1 MPIDVKLYRVL
12 IASPSDVTEER
23 EIIRKEI
30 ARWNSINSESEKII
44 LLPTGWETDATPD
57 LSERG
62 QAVINRQLI
71 DDNKCD
77 ILIGVFWTRIGT
89 PTPEAQSGTVEE
101 IERAL
106 AEGKRCMV
114 YFSDKA
120 IPPSTMNNEQYERL
134 KQYKQDLNK
143 RGLTSQYK
151 DTDDFKEQVSDH
163 ISKVVK
169 EIVKEDKERRAAEQ
183 EAKTTE
189 QALGLHSQTITN
201 QWDTNNIK
209 GEYITLL
216 NQTKEVDIT
225 FTDLSNAQRT
235 VRYLLTSPFGVQD
248 MEDAK
253 EREIN
258 KIKEVLNSPDLATLF
273 NTGQPNS
280 ETISPICQIMETAS
294 TPSMFAVSSI
304 AKYGDDS
311 SIDWLEIT
319 GDWIERLSTRII
331 ESDYYK
337 YVSYLKTYPALLL
350 FYSLGISALRSGN
363 IYFLKE
369 LTNRRVYLSDTDREV
384 NILYNLDSRYVFY
397 DDLGKFIKTGFK
409 TRYTPVSDHLAPLI
423 KNKLYPHEEEQ
434 KYINWF
440 DLFEFL
446 ISLKSVE
453 KCSCSYPIH
462 GSFVWRHETK
472 NFIIRTIQD
481 AVWQNSKLGKTVLR
495 LFDDITNFK
504 ELANK
509 YDSYAKQCNRSPDFE
524 RSYPFYISELIRL
537 AEEETRV
544 SSLYHLNHL
553 SDVLKERE

>member
-1 MPIDVKLYRVL
+1 MPIDTKLYRVL

-30 ARWNSINSESEKII
+30 ARWNSMHSESMKIT
-44 LLPTGWETDATPD
+44 LLPTGWETDAIPD
-57 LSERG
+57 LKERG
-62 QAVINRQLI
+62 QAVINRQLV
-71 DDNKCD
+71 DNCD

-89 PTPEAQSGTVEE
+89 PTPEAESGTVEE
-101 IERAL
+101 IERAS

-114 YFSDKA
+114 YFSDKQVSL
-120 IPPSTMNNEQYERL
+120 STVNKEQYERL
-134 KQYKQDLNK
+134 EQYKQDLNK

-151 DTDDFKEQVSDH
+151 DTEQFKEQVFRH
-163 ISKVVK
+163 INSSIQ

-189 QALGLHSQTITN
+189 QALGLHSQTT
-201 QWDTNNIK
+201 TNIK
-209 GEYITLL
+209 GENITLL
-216 NQTKEVDIT
+216 NETKEVDIT

-235 VRYLLTSPFGVQD
+235 VRYLLTSQFGVQD

-258 KIKEVLNSPDLATLF
+258 KIREVLNSPELATLF
-273 NTGQPNS
+273 NTREVNS

-294 TPSMFAVSSI
+294 TSSMFAVSSI

-311 SIDWLEIT
+311 SIDWQDIT

-331 ESDYYK
+331 ESGYYQ

-350 FYSLGISALRSGN
+350 FYSLGISALRSGK
-363 IYFLKE
+363 IDFLKK
-369 LTNRRVYLSDTDREV
+369 LLQRNLLDKDGEV
-384 NILYNLDSRYVFY
+384 SILYNLDSRYVFY
-397 DDLGKFIKTGFK
+397 NDLAKFIETGFER
-409 TRYTPVSDHLAPLI
+409 RYTPVSDHLAPLI

-453 KCSCSYPIH
+453 KCSCSYPIN

-472 NFIIRTIQD
+472 NFMIKAIQD

-495 LFDDITNFK
+495 LFDNITNFK

-509 YDSYAKQCNRSPDFE
+509 YDSRAKQCNSSLGFD
-524 RSYPFYISELIRL
+524 RSYPFYISELITL
-537 AEEETRV
+537 AEEEQRV
-544 SSLYHLNHL
+544 SSLNHLNHL
-553 SDVLKERE
+553 SDVLKE

>member
-1 MPIDVKLYRVL
+1 MPINTKLYRVL
-12 IASPSDVTEER
+12 IASPGDVIEER
-23 EIIRKEI
+23 EIIREEI
-30 ARWNSINSESEKII
+30 NRWNSMNTKSMKIT
-44 LLPTGWETDATPD
+44 LLPIGWETDATPD
-57 LSERG
+57 LRERG
-62 QAVINRQLI
+62 QAVINRQLV
-71 DDNKCD
+71 DNCD
-77 ILIGVFWTRIGT
+77 ILIGIFWTRIGT
-89 PTPEAQSGTVEE
+89 PTPKAKSGTVEE

-114 YFSDKA
+114 YFSDKP
-120 IPPSTMNNEQYERL
+120 ISPSTMNKEQSERL
-134 KQYKQDLNK
+134 EEYKQDLKNT
-143 RGLTSQYK
+143 GLTSQYK
-151 DTDDFKEQVSDH
+151 DTHDFKEQVFRH
-163 ISKVVK
+163 INNSVL
-169 EIVKEDKERRAAEQ
+169 EIEKEDKERRAAEQ

-189 QALGLHSQTITN
+189 QALGLHSETN
-201 QWDTNNIK
+201 TNIK
-209 GEYITLL
+209 RENITLL

-225 FTDLSNAQRT
+225 FTNLSNAQRT
-235 VRYLLTSPFGVQD
+235 VRYLLTSPFGIQD

-273 NTGQPNS
+273 NTKQVNS

-331 ESDYYK
+331 ENGYYQ

-350 FYSLGISALRSGN
+350 LYSLGISALRSGN

-369 LTNRRVYLSDTDREV
+369 LTNRRVYLSDTGQEV
-384 NILYNLDSRYVFY
+384 NILYNLNSRYVFY
-397 DDLGKFIKTGFK
+397 NDLGKFIKTGFETK
-409 TRYTPVSDHLAPLI
+409 YTPVSDHLAPLI
-423 KNKLYPHEEEQ
+423 KNKLYPHEEDQ

-446 ISLKSVE
+446 ISLKFVE
-453 KCSCSYPIH
+453 KCNCSYLIN

-472 NFIIRTIQD
+472 NFIIKAIQG
-481 AVWQNSKLGKTVLR
+481 AVCQNSKLGKTVLG

-504 ELANK
+504 ELAHR
-509 YDSYAKQCNRSPDFE
+509 YDSLALEYNSSLGFD
-524 RSYPFYISELIRL
+524 RSYPSYISELITR
-537 AEEETRV
+537 AEKNT
-544 SSLYHLNHL
+544 
-553 SDVLKERE
+553 